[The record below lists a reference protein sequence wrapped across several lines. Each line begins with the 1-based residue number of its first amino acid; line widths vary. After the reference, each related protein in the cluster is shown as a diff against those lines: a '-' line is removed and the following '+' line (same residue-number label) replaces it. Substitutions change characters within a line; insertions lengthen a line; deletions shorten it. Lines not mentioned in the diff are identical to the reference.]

1 VPSPASPSLEPL
13 GPGVHAWIE
22 APPAHGTTNAGVII
36 EEDGI
41 TVVDCLLTPDAAQQL
56 VDELAGFELPVRRA
70 IYTSSHIEFVGGS
83 TKFWMA
89 ARYGRRQ
96 TSVLLDQPPNVAVFR
111 RLYPEAADVF
121 DDEFTTRPVSHTVDE
136 PAWLSPA
143 VCAVPTQGQQLE
155 NLVGLV
161 PGADVLFAG
170 AMASF
175 GVTPNCFD
183 GDPTAWAD
191 ALGQLQ
197 DLATTIVPGIGP
209 VGGAAEVLELQ
220 AYLYACSDAE
230 GDRDAIPSGPWD
242 AWSDRHLD
250 EVNVER
256 AALLAAGD
264 DSVPPSMLRLAGL
277 S

>member
-56 VDELAGFELPVRRA
+56 VDELAGLELPVRRA

>member
-56 VDELAGFELPVRRA
+56 VDELAGLELPVRRV